1 MTKNHYHLENNKLTL
16 IVKPSPVFIRA
27 LLFIISFSLFILPLL
42 GLINYISEGKGIH
55 AGFFVGV
62 FIFGLLGFYL
72 LRVALWNSCG
82 KEELVFSKNQCTYVA
97 NYGWFEDRIKTKPFD
112 TISFGKNPVGYLEDH
127 NYTLVIEDFIDDN
140 KIICVTKMSETE
152 LEKLI
157 RELRVKL
164 TNIV

>member
-1 MTKNHYHLENNKLTL
+1 MNQYQLEGNKLTL

-27 LLFIISFSLFILPLL
+27 LLFIISFMLFILP
-42 GLINYISEGKGIH
+42 IFSMISYISEGKGTH
-55 AGFFVGV
+55 AGFFVSI

-72 LRVALWNSCG
+72 LRVTLWNSYG

-97 NYGWFEDRIKTKPFD
+97 NYGWFKDRIKTKPFD
-112 TISFGKNPVGYLEDH
+112 TINFGKNPVGYLEDH

-140 KIICVTKMSETE
+140 EIICVTKMSETE

-157 RELRVKL
+157 RELKANL